1 MMRAIKT
8 YLPMAVVILTAP
20 LLMGC
25 GLLRHNPGPAG
36 KSETFA
42 GSPGERPGT
51 VPATS
56 REAPST
62 APAATPPAAVDE
74 FATLYINWTYSTISG
89 VQARL
94 AGLAVGEAR
103 ASELQARAQ
112 TSRDGLLRRGR
123 IYNTGSV
130 VAVVRSSLP
139 GSAQWVV
146 ITREQTGGGQEY
158 DGGAPAFHVTLAGV
172 RRVSGG
178 WAVTRWL
185 PQV

>member
-1 MMRAIKT
+1 MLARKT
-8 YLPMAVVILTAP
+8 YLPIAVVILTAP
-20 LLMGC
+20 LLTGC
-25 GLLRHNPGPAG
+25 GLLRHSPGPAG
-36 KSETFA
+36 KNETLA

-56 REAPST
+56 PEAPST
-62 APAATPPAAVDE
+62 ALAATPAAAVE
-74 FATLYINWTYSTISG
+74 QFAALYINWTYSTLAG
-89 VQARL
+89 VQSRL

-103 ASELQARAQ
+103 QSELQARAQ
-112 TSRDGLLRRGR
+112 TSRDSLLRRGR

>member
-1 MMRAIKT
+1 MMRASKT

-20 LLMGC
+20 LLTGC
-25 GLLRHNPGPAG
+25 GLLRHSPGPAG

-56 REAPST
+56 PAAPST
-62 APAATPPAAVDE
+62 APAATPAAAVDQ

-103 ASELQARAQ
+103 ANELQARAQ
-112 TSRDGLLRRGR
+112 TSRDSLLRRGR

-158 DGGAPAFHVTLAGV
+158 QGGAPAFHVTLAGV

-178 WAVTRWL
+178 WAVSTWL